1 MVQLNEISDAIS
13 AAPPVQQE
21 STAQRYVGLPID
33 WVTRFVSVSETNIGN
48 VGVMLEFEGVHGLR
62 GLILSNVKIA
72 DYPQLKVLQEGS
84 RIRIVGKISEIGV
97 SAPTKITDA
106 KLFLLPPPQKESV

>member
-1 MVQLNEISDAIS
+1 MNCDGALA
-13 AAPPVQQE
+13 
-21 STAQRYVGLPID
+21 G
-33 WVTRFVSVSETNIGN
+33 
-48 VGVMLEFEGVHGLR
+48 EGVHGLR

-72 DYPQLKVLQEGS
+72 NYPQLKVLQEGS

-106 KLFLLPPPQKESV
+106 KLFFLPPSQKESVWGGCVSTPPNNGG